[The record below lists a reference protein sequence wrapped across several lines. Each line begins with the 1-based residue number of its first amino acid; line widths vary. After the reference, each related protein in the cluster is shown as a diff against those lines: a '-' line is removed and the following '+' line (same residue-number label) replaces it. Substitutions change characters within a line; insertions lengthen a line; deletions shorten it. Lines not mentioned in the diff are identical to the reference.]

1 MRKTETL
8 HIILELVTILS
19 NIVIGV
25 TILTFLWQK
34 VEASK
39 SYIGSI
45 ILAIGTTE
53 LVEFFSLS
61 DLAKRRDIPNAIVAI
76 ASMIFGFTLL
86 FLRIDLKMTCILWG
100 AFSIAF
106 QVAKI
111 FNAGYNLLKQPFLN
125 SVIIILCIIE
135 LILSVFLIVKT
146 VDSLHTHLMFVGI
159 SLLVES
165 FLLIVEFVIHRYQK

>member
-86 FLRIDLKMTCILWG
+86 FLRIDLKMTC
-100 AFSIAF
+100 
-106 QVAKI
+106 
-111 FNAGYNLLKQPFLN
+111 
-125 SVIIILCIIE
+125 
-135 LILSVFLIVKT
+135 
-146 VDSLHTHLMFVGI
+146 
-159 SLLVES
+159 
-165 FLLIVEFVIHRYQK
+165 